1 MLSDSD
7 HPDGNLQNSQPV
19 LDRLAG
25 QCLPELPSGTAFHG
39 WQVGQLM
46 KALSEG
52 SVVQCLSHGTPYA
65 RHLSRC
71 LLRQQL
77 SFNAWRPRLS
87 AMSGISC
94 LASAQGA
101 SLDIICSAQQNHKM
115 FEETHKLEDAISIS
129 RARGS
134 WLCAFSHELDVC
146 SA

>member
-1 MLSDSD
+1 MIQTVQMVSYKTASPVSARVSSR
-7 HPDGNLQNSQPV
+7 HGISQM
-19 LDRLAG
+19 A
-25 QCLPELPSGTAFHG
+25 S
-39 WQVGQLM
+39 GQLL

-65 RHLSRC
+65 CHLSRC
-71 LLRQQL
+71 LLSQQL

-94 LASAQGA
+94 LATAQGA
-101 SLDIICSAQQNHKM
+101 SLDIICSAQQNHKL

-129 RARGS
+129 RACGS
-134 WLCAFSHELDVC
+134 WLCTFSHELDVC